1 MERFKYTLA
10 CLLVVLGSLSAAAQE
25 IEVADTTTVEPVVK
39 PATVVQRASLT
50 AADTLTGLWS
60 RDFTLKLRQEE
71 EGDYR
76 VDTVSTLYL
85 RLIEVLDYLNDPM
98 TPPRYIARN
107 PDYYRMFVPTT
118 YYYAPIERISQV
130 NWQFNPQPAAAPD
143 LAEAL
148 LPYDTLAFVSKRR
161 ANAVVDR
168 VLLDTY
174 LKRPD
179 FIVYTEAEIEQMP
192 AFTDNLDK
200 ERSKKPKIL
209 DPIGKNGYYDLS
221 EEAGVVVK
229 KPNWWTT
236 GGNGSLQMTQ
246 NYISDNWYQ
255 GGESN
260 FALVANLQLT
270 ANYNDKEKV
279 QWENTLEAKFGM
291 ASSPSDLY
299 HKFLTNNDQFRLYS
313 KLGVQAA
320 TNWYYTI
327 STEFK
332 TQFANSYNSNSE
344 DLISAF
350 FAPMDWSTS
359 LGMDFKLKKK
369 NATLSVFIAPLT
381 YMLRYV
387 GNSRVDETSFGLD
400 AGQRVQHSLGSQ
412 LQPTLSWTIIPAIV
426 LDSRLDIQTS
436 YDWTRIEW
444 ENTVNFILNKYLS
457 TQLNVYARYDDSSE
471 PTVGDSYFQVKELLS
486 FGLNYQW

>member
-1 MERFKYTLA
+1 MKVKYLFACLPALAWTMTVGAQEVNDTLA
-10 CLLVVLGSLSAAAQE
+10 VERPG
-25 IEVADTTTVEPVVK
+25 VAV
-39 PATVVQRASLT
+39 ATARI
-50 AADTLTGLWS
+50 DTLSGLWS
-60 RDFTLKLRQEE
+60 RDWVLKLRPLE
-71 EGDYR
+71 EGGYR
-76 VDTVSTLYL
+76 LDTVSASYA
-85 RLIEVLDYLNDPM
+85 RLIEVLDYLNDPA
-98 TPPRYIARN
+98 TPARYIAVD
-107 PDYYRMFVPTT
+107 PDYYRMFVPAT

-130 NWQFNPQPAAAPD
+130 NWRFEPVAAAPSGQ
-143 LAEAL
+143 EGTW
-148 LPYDTLAFVSKRR
+148 LPFDTLAFTAKRR

-174 LKRPD
+174 VNRPEL
-179 FIVYTEAEIEQMP
+179 IVYTQEEIDGMR

-200 ERSKKPKIL
+200 ERSKKPKVL
-209 DPIGKNGYYDLS
+209 DAIKKNGYADLS
-221 EEAGVVVK
+221 EEAGVIVK

-236 GGNGSLQMTQ
+236 GGDGSLQMTQ

-299 HKFLTNNDQFRLYS
+299 HKFLTNTDQFRLYS

-320 TNWYYTI
+320 ANWYYTI

-332 TQFANSYNSNSE
+332 TQFADSYNSNSE

-400 AGQRVQHSLGSQ
+400 EGKSVKHNLGSQ
-412 LQPTLSWTIIPAIV
+412 LQPTLSWTIIPSIV
-426 LDSRLDIQTS
+426 LDSRLDVQTS
-436 YDWTRIEW
+436 YEWTRIEW
-444 ENTVNFILNKYLS
+444 ENTVNFILNQYLS
-457 TQLNVYARYDDSSE
+457 TKLNVYARYDDSST
-471 PTVGDSYFQVKELLS
+471 PTVGNSYFQVKELLS